1 MLFCDGFLANDVDKC
16 VYSKFENDDYVIIC
30 LYLDNMLIFGTCID
44 VVFRSKLFL
53 WFKLEM
59 KDIGEANLILGVK
72 IITKGDKTLLFQEQY
87 IEKLLKKFEYYDFKL
102 VSTPYDINSKLKKNI
117 GESMFINL
125 SIPR

>member
-53 WFKLEM
+53 
-59 KDIGEANLILGVK
+59 
-72 IITKGDKTLLFQEQY
+72 
-87 IEKLLKKFEYYDFKL
+87 
-102 VSTPYDINSKLKKNI
+102 
-117 GESMFINL
+117 
-125 SIPR
+125 